1 MSRAMECQ
9 HSDQG
14 PSDDEAVEEIE
25 QEEEMEDEDSDDSH
39 QLIKL
44 DFSWARRRVFR
55 NSSKMVCFRNFLQD
69 DMLSKLLGIFFS
81 YLLQV
86 LIFWYGVTCCAGLN
100 QA

>member
-44 DFSWARRRVFR
+44 DFSWARRRVFEISR
-55 NSSKMVCFRNFLQD
+55 KWYVFEISCKTICFRNC
-69 DMLSKLLGIFFS
+69 SVFS
-81 YLLQV
+81 SVIYCR
-86 LIFWYGVTCCAGLN
+86 F
-100 QA
+100 